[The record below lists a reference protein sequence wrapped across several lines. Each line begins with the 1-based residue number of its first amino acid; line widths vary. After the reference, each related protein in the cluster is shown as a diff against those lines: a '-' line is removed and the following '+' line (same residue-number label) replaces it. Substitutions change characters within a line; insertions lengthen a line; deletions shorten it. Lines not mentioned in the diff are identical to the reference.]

1 MRVIKKNDMKKHII
15 LTCMALATLAS
26 CSYNELKE
34 TAPEKTIGF
43 RTPAITKGSELN
55 NSNLKEFYVTAL
67 MQDGKP
73 YFENVKF
80 MDVVDYFT
88 SNPSYYW
95 PSEDTHLAFYAY
107 APALDIQADVTQDKI
122 SLNDF
127 TQSNNISEHKDL
139 IVAKAVG
146 YDAETAAESGVSINF
161 SHKTAQFAFYASNS
175 NTEYTYTIKGL
186 RLGNL
191 LSKGTLDL
199 DSGTWELEEETTV
212 YTGYRS
218 QELTLTSSY
227 QSIMDDGD
235 NAMVL
240 PQTLNMFW
248 DPENPNDG
256 GAYFGILINITTKDG
271 AQVYPGGD
279 KGTFDW
285 IAAPLYFTGN
295 GDEIIL
301 NEGYR
306 YNIYLDFSM
315 GAGWVA
321 PDVEDNVNNTPG
333 TILGNR
339 LDLNA
344 EVTEWV
350 EKQTTPTKVSEL
362 VGEWK
367 LYYFSHQDY
376 DMTATPPVEDGEL
389 WEIVVNDGASQEDL
403 ESLKEVAGV
412 LWHFR
417 IPESGDYIIPLDED
431 GKDLN
436 QTINFS
442 YKDYE
447 TYEDGKKKALYIDG
461 LAGEGWTIPY
471 IYSIVDDPDSP
482 GRKIITLKLDR
493 RGLGDSDHVQTLKF
507 HFTPL
512 AQ

>member
-95 PSEDTHLAFYAY
+95 PSEDTRLAFYAY
-107 APALDIQADVTQDKI
+107 APALDIQAEVTQDKI

-139 IVAKAVG
+139 IIATAKN
-146 YDAETAAESGVSINF
+146 YDAETAAESGVSIDF

-175 NTEYTYTIKGL
+175 NTEYTYTVKGL

-199 DSGTWELEEETTV
+199 DSGTWDLEEETTV

-218 QELTLTSSY
+218 QELILTSSY

-240 PQTLNMFW
+240 PQTLNKFW

-285 IAAPLYFTGN
+285 IAAPLYFTAN
-295 GDEIIL
+295 L
-301 NEGYR
+301 YEGYR

-333 TILGNR
+333 TVLGNR

-367 LYYFSHQDY
+367 LYYFAQQDY
-376 DMTATPPVEDGEL
+376 DMTATPPVKDGEL

-403 ESLKEVAGV
+403 EILKTAAGA
-412 LWHFR
+412 LCYFR

-436 QTINFS
+436 QIINFS
-442 YKDYE
+442 YRDYE
-447 TYEDGKKKALYIDG
+447 TYEDGQKKALYIDG

-471 IYSIVDDPDSP
+471 IFSIEDDPDRP
-482 GRKIITLKLDR
+482 GQKIITLKVDR
-493 RGLGDSDHVQTLKF
+493 RGLNSDHVQILKF

>member
-55 NSNLKEFYVTAL
+55 NDNLKEFYVTAL

-80 MDVVDYFT
+80 MDVVDYFI

-95 PSEDTHLAFYAY
+95 PSEDTQLAFYAY
-107 APALDIQADVTQDKI
+107 APALDIQAEVTQEKI

-139 IVAKAVG
+139 IIATAKN
-146 YDAETAAESGVSINF
+146 YNAETAAESGVSIDF
-161 SHKTAQFAFYASNS
+161 SHKTAQFAFYAYNS
-175 NTEYTYTIKGL
+175 NTEYTYTVKGL

-199 DSGTWELEEETTV
+199 DRGTWELEEETTV

-218 QELTLTSSY
+218 QELTLTNSY

-240 PQTLNMFW
+240 PQTLNKFW
-248 DPENPNDG
+248 DPTNPNDG

-285 IAAPLYFTGN
+285 IAAPLYFTAN

-301 NEGYR
+301 DEGYR

-333 TILGNR
+333 TVLGNR

-350 EKQTTPTKVSEL
+350 EKQITPTKVSEL

-376 DMTATPPVEDGEL
+376 DMSTVTPVEDGL
-389 WEIVVNDGASQEDL
+389 QEIVIDENITPDDLNLIKELAGAL
-403 ESLKEVAGV
+403 CY
-412 LWHFR
+412 FR
-417 IPESGDYIIPLDED
+417 IPESGDYIIPLNEAGED
-431 GKDLN
+431 LG

-442 YKDYE
+442 YRDYE

-471 IYSIVDDPDSP
+471 VFSIVDDPDSP
-482 GRKIITLKLDR
+482 GQKIITLKVDR
-493 RGLGDSDHVQTLKF
+493 RGLNSDHVQILKF
-507 HFTPL
+507 NFTPL

>member
-1 MRVIKKNDMKKHII
+1 
-15 LTCMALATLAS
+15 
-26 CSYNELKE
+26 
-34 TAPEKTIGF
+34 
-43 RTPAITKGSELN
+43 
-55 NSNLKEFYVTAL
+55 
-67 MQDGKP
+67 
-73 YFENVKF
+73 

-95 PSEDTHLAFYAY
+95 PSDDTRLAFYAY
-107 APALDIQADVTQDKI
+107 APALDIQAEMTPEKI
-122 SLNDF
+122 FLKDF
-127 TQSNNISEHKDL
+127 TQSENISEHKDL

-146 YDAETAAESGVSINF
+146 YDAENAAESGVSIDF
-161 SHKTAQFAFYASNS
+161 SHKTAQLAFYGRNT
-175 NTEYTYTIKGL
+175 NTEYIYTVKGL
-186 RLGNL
+186 RIGNL

-199 DSGTWELEEETTV
+199 DRGTWELEEETTV

-218 QELTLTSSY
+218 QGQTLTDLY

-240 PQTLNMFW
+240 PQTLEKFW
-248 DPENPNDG
+248 NPENPADG

-279 KGTFDW
+279 EGTFDW
-285 IAAPLYFTGN
+285 IAAPLNFTAN
-295 GDEIIL
+295 L
-301 NEGYR
+301 YEGYR

-333 TILGNR
+333 TVLGNR

-376 DMTATPPVEDGEL
+376 DMSTEPPVEKDNL
-389 WEIVVNDGASQEDL
+389 QEIVIDENITTDDLNRIKELAGAL
-403 ESLKEVAGV
+403 CY
-412 LWHFR
+412 FR

-442 YKDYE
+442 YRDYE
-447 TYEDGKKKALYIDG
+447 TYEDGKKKALYIHE
-461 LAGEGWTIPY
+461 LADEGWTIPY
-471 IYSIVDDPDSP
+471 IFSIVDDPDSP
-482 GRKIITLKLDR
+482 GQKIITLKVDR
-493 RGLGDSDHVQTLKF
+493 RGLNSDHVQILKF
-507 HFTPL
+507 YFTPL

>member
-95 PSEDTHLAFYAY
+95 PSEDTRLAFYAY
-107 APALDIQADVTQDKI
+107 APALDIQAEVTQDKI

-139 IVAKAVG
+139 IIATAKN
-146 YDAETAAESGVSINF
+146 YDAETAAESGVSIDF

-175 NTEYTYTIKGL
+175 NTEYTYTVKGL

-199 DSGTWELEEETTV
+199 DSGTWDLEEETTV

-227 QSIMDDGD
+227 QSIMDDED

-240 PQTLNMFW
+240 PQTLNKFW

-285 IAAPLYFTGN
+285 IAAPLYFTAN
-295 GDEIIL
+295 L
-301 NEGYR
+301 YEGYR

-333 TILGNR
+333 TVLGNR

-350 EKQTTPTKVSEL
+350 EKQITPTKASEIA
-362 VGEWK
+362 GEWK
-367 LYYFSHQDY
+367 IYYFAAQDY
-376 DMTATPPVEDGEL
+376 TDEYPYQPEGEFDEVNYDTAETDEEKA
-389 WEIVVNDGASQEDL
+389 EIKEFLKVAASDL
-403 ESLKEVAGV
+403 C
-412 LWHFR
+412 HFR
-417 IPESGDYIIPLDED
+417 IPESGDYIKPIGED
-431 GKDLN
+431 GNELTNNIK
-436 QTINFS
+436 FS
-442 YKDYE
+442 YSNYKTYDGE
-447 TYEDGKKKALYIDG
+447 TKKALYIDG
-461 LAGEGWTIPY
+461 PATEGWTIPY
-471 IYSIVDDPDSP
+471 IDSIEDDPNNP
-482 GRKIITLKLDR
+482 GKKIVTLIVDR
-493 RGLGDSDHVQTLKF
+493 RGLNEQGNHIQYLKY